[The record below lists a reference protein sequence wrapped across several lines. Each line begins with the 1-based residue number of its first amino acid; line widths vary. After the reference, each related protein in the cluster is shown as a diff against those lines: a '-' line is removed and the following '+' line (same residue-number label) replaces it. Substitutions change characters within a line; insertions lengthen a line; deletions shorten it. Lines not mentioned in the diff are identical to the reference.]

1 MEQQPLQLRGQRM
14 PRDREATIGSSE
26 LCKRVGHRL
35 AYDHQGGRC
44 KDDEGD
50 EERDSRLHENT
61 TARTGTERPDEAALA
76 LTDAAEGPG
85 IPVESPRA
93 TSWLEPGSSA
103 HETFKAVTTLASVC
117 VALQRVPFGPI

>member
-1 MEQQPLQLRGQRM
+1 MEEEPLQFRGQR
-14 PRDREATIGSSE
+14 PAGNREPTVGRSE
-26 LCKRVGHRL
+26 LCERVGHRL
-35 AYDHQGGRC
+35 AHDHQGGRC
-44 KDDEGD
+44 QDDEGD
-50 EERDSRLHENT
+50 EERDSRLHEST
-61 TARTGTERPDEAALA
+61 TARTGTERLDEAALA

-93 TSWLEPGSSA
+93 TSWLEPDSAA

>member
-1 MEQQPLQLRGQRM
+1 MEEQPLQFRGQRASGN
-14 PRDREATIGSSE
+14 REPTVGSPE
-26 LCKRVGHRL
+26 LSKRVGHRL
-35 AYDHQGGRC
+35 AYDHEGGRC

-117 VALQRVPFGPI
+117 VALQRVPFRPI

>member
-1 MEQQPLQLRGQRM
+1 MEQQPLQFRRQRTA
-14 PRDREATIGSSE
+14 RNREPTVGGPE
-26 LCKRVGHRL
+26 LGERVGHRL
-35 AYDHQGGRC
+35 AYDHQDGCC

-50 EERDSRLHENT
+50 EERGSRPHEIT
-61 TARTGTERPDEAALA
+61 TARTGTERLDEAALA